1 MGVWNGCSGMQIV
14 VGIKMVE
21 VYKSKAKRL
30 ELTEIFCFFFFW
42 GKNIFELLQSVDED

>member
-1 MGVWNGCSGMQIV
+1 MGVWNGCSSMQIV

-30 ELTEIFCFFFFW
+30 ELTEIFCFFFL